1 MSEVVRNEQARRY
14 EIFVEGERA
23 GLLTYRLSPGCIEF
37 PHTKVDER
45 FEGRG
50 LGSRLVRAALDD
62 ARAAGLKVAPTCPFV
77 AAYIRRHPEYRDL
90 VADDCAD
97 LVR

>member
-23 GLLTYRLSPGCIEF
+23 GLLTYRLSPGRIEF

-50 LGSRLVRAALDD
+50 LGSRLV
-62 ARAAGLKVAPTCPFV
+62 
-77 AAYIRRHPEYRDL
+77 IRRHPEYRDL

>member
-23 GLLTYRLSPGCIEF
+23 GLLTYRLSPGRIEF

-45 FEGRG
+45 F
-50 LGSRLVRAALDD
+50 
-62 ARAAGLKVAPTCPFV
+62 
-77 AAYIRRHPEYRDL
+77 
-90 VADDCAD
+90 
-97 LVR
+97 